1 MTGDQRNDLTRR
13 GIADESTGDATATT
27 ASDGNPTSEE
37 RAWSDPLGQV
47 RRTETI
53 ADRTDFKAT
62 RAELPEGWEI
72 KPDLV
77 QFGSAPLAETVALE
91 RVDAGPRLLLKPVDD
106 ADPAGEIEIYER
118 GGPRVARRA
127 TMTVDSLS
135 AALRV
140 AVNRVHQLARG

>member
-1 MTGDQRNDLTRR
+1 MTGDHRNDLTR
-13 GIADESTGDATATT
+13 GTDNESTGDATATT

-53 ADRTDFKAT
+53 ADRTDFEAT

-140 AVNRVHQLARG
+140 AVNRAHQLSRG